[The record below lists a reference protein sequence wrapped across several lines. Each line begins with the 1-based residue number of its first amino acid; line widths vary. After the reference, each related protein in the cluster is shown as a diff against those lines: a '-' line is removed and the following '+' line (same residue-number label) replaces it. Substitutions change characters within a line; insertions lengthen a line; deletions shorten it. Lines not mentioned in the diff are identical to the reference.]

1 MLRIA
6 IPNKGQLAD
15 PTQKMLR
22 EAGYLRSHHP
32 RDLVVSDP
40 ENDVEFFF
48 LRPRDVATYVGAG
61 TLDFGITGK
70 DLLIDSKSKAE
81 SIMDLGFGQSSF
93 RLAVTADKAT
103 SKGIAGL
110 SGIKIATSYPNILQ
124 SWLDKSSIK
133 AEIVV
138 LDGAVENAVRLG
150 VADAV
155 ADVVDTG
162 TTLKQ
167 AGLVIIGDPLLVS
180 QSVLLRG
187 PNTKESAET
196 ENFIRRISSVLVAR
210 EYVMIDYDIE
220 QSKVELAS
228 KITPGIESPTI
239 SPLHLAGWVAV
250 RAMTKRK
257 EMHRVMDELYA
268 AGAKGVIVTE
278 IMACR
283 L

>member
-1 MLRIA
+1 MLKIA
-6 IPNKGQLAD
+6 IPNKGQLAE
-15 PTQKMLR
+15 PTQKLLR

-48 LRPRDVATYVGAG
+48 LRPRDVATYVGQG
-61 TLDFGITGK
+61 TLDFGITGR
-70 DLLIDSKSKAE
+70 DLLIDSKSKAK
-81 SIMDLGFGQSSF
+81 SILDLGYGQSSF
-93 RLAVTADKAT
+93 RIAVESNKA
-103 SKGIAGL
+103 SLGIAGL
-110 SGIKIATSYPNILQ
+110 VGKKIATSYPNILQ
-124 SWLDKSSIK
+124 DWLDKSGIK
-133 AEIVV
+133 ADVVV

-167 AGLVIIGDPLLVS
+167 AGLVTIGEPILVS

-187 PNTKESAET
+187 QSTKDSVET
-196 ENFIRRISSVLVAR
+196 ENFIRRISSVLLAR
-210 EYVMIDYDIE
+210 EYVMVDYDIE
-220 QSKVELAS
+220 QSKVEQAT

-239 SPLHLAGWVAV
+239 SPLHLTGWVAV
-250 RAMTKRK
+250 RAMTKKK
-257 EMHRVMDELYA
+257 EMHRVMDELYSI
-268 AGAKGVIVTE
+268 GAKGVIVTE

>member
-1 MLRIA
+1 MLKIA
-6 IPNKGQLAD
+6 IPNKGQLAE
-15 PTQKMLR
+15 PTQKLLR

-48 LRPRDVATYVGAG
+48 LRPRDVATYVGQG
-61 TLDFGITGK
+61 TLDFGITGR
-70 DLLIDSKSKAE
+70 DLLIDSKSKAKT
-81 SIMDLGFGQSSF
+81 ILDLGYGQSSF
-93 RLAVTADKAT
+93 RIAVESNKASLGITGLAGK
-103 SKGIAGL
+103 
-110 SGIKIATSYPNILQ
+110 KIATSYPNILQ
-124 SWLDKSSIK
+124 DWLDKSGIK
-133 AEIVV
+133 ADVVV

-167 AGLVIIGDPLLVS
+167 AGLVTIGEPILVS

-187 PNTKESAET
+187 QSTKDSVET
-196 ENFIRRISSVLVAR
+196 ENFIRRISSVLLAR
-210 EYVMIDYDIE
+210 EYVMVDYDIE
-220 QSKVELAS
+220 QSKVEQAT

-239 SPLHLAGWVAV
+239 SPLHLTGWVAV
-250 RAMTKRK
+250 RAMTKKK
-257 EMHRVMDELYA
+257 EMHRVMDELYSI
-268 AGAKGVIVTE
+268 GAKGVIVTE

>member
-15 PTQKMLR
+15 PTQKLLR

-70 DLLIDSKSKAE
+70 DLLIDSKSTAA

-93 RLAVTADKAT
+93 RLAVTADK
-103 SKGIAGL
+103 SGKGIAGL
-110 SGIKIATSYPNILQ
+110 NGMKIATSYSNILQ

-133 AEIVV
+133 AEIVL

-167 AGLVIIGDPLLVS
+167 AGLVVIGEPILVS

-187 PNTKESAET
+187 PNTKDSAET

-210 EYVMIDYDIE
+210 EYVMVDYDIE

-239 SPLHLAGWVAV
+239 SPLHLVGWVAV

-257 EMHRVMDELYA
+257 DMHRVMDELYA

>member
-1 MLRIA
+1 
-6 IPNKGQLAD
+6 
-15 PTQKMLR
+15 MLR

-93 RLAVTADKAT
+93 RLAVTADKA

>member
-61 TLDFGITGK
+61 TLDFGITGR

-93 RLAVTADKAT
+93 RLAVTADKA

-110 SGIKIATSYPNILQ
+110 NGIKIATSYPNILQ

-167 AGLVIIGDPLLVS
+167 AGLVIIGDPILVS

-187 PNTKESAET
+187 SNTKESAET

>member
-1 MLRIA
+1 VLKIA
-6 IPNKGQLAD
+6 IPNKGQLAE
-15 PTQKMLR
+15 PTQKLLR

-48 LRPRDVATYVGAG
+48 LRPRDVATYVGQG
-61 TLDFGITGK
+61 TLDFGITGR
-70 DLLIDSKSKAE
+70 DLLIDSKSKAK
-81 SIMDLGFGQSSF
+81 SILDLGYGQSSF
-93 RLAVTADKAT
+93 RIAVESDKANL
-103 SKGIAGL
+103 GIAGIA
-110 SGIKIATSYPNILQ
+110 GKKIATSYPNILQ
-124 SWLDKSSIK
+124 DWLSKSKIQ
-133 AEIVV
+133 ADVVV

-167 AGLVIIGDPLLVS
+167 AGLLIIGEPILVS

-187 PNTKESAET
+187 QSTKDSVET
-196 ENFIRRISSVLVAR
+196 ENFIRRISSVLLAR
-210 EYVMIDYDIE
+210 EYVMVDYDIE
-220 QSKVELAS
+220 QSKVEQAT

-239 SPLHLAGWVAV
+239 SPLHLTGWVAV
-250 RAMTKRK
+250 RAMTKKK
-257 EMHRVMDELYA
+257 EMHRVMDELYSI
-268 AGAKGVIVTE
+268 GAKGVIVTE

>member
-1 MLRIA
+1 MLKIA
-6 IPNKGQLAD
+6 IPNKGQLAE
-15 PTQKMLR
+15 PTQKLLR
-22 EAGYLRSHHP
+22 EAGYLKSHHP

-70 DLLIDSKSKAE
+70 DLLIDSKSKALTVME
-81 SIMDLGFGQSSF
+81 LGFGQSSF
-93 RLAVTADKAT
+93 RLAVSVEKSAQ
-103 SKGIAGL
+103 GIAGL
-110 SGIKIATSYPNILQ
+110 KGSRIATSYPNILQ
-124 SWLDKSSIK
+124 EWLTKSNIK

-138 LDGAVENAVRLG
+138 LDGAVENAIILG

-167 AGLVIIGDPLLVS
+167 AGLVIIGDPIIES
-180 QSVLLRG
+180 QAILLRG
-187 PNTKESAET
+187 QKTIDSSET

-210 EYVMIDYDIE
+210 EYVMVDYDIE
-220 QSKVELAS
+220 QSKVEIVT

-239 SPLHLAGWVAV
+239 SPLHETGWVAV

-257 EMHRVMDELYA
+257 DMHRIMDELYA
-268 AGAKGVIVTE
+268 VGAKGVIATE

>member
-1 MLRIA
+1 MLKIA

-15 PTQKMLR
+15 PTQKLLR
-22 EAGYLRSHHP
+22 EAGYLKSHHP

-48 LRPRDVATYVGAG
+48 LRPRDVATYVGEG

-70 DLLIDSKSKAE
+70 DLLLDSKSKAN

-93 RLAVTADKAT
+93 R
-103 SKGIAGL
+103 IAMP
-110 SGIKIATSYPNILQ
+110 SIKDTKDISSLNNLRIATSYPNILKD
-124 SWLDKSSIK
+124 WLTKSGLK

-167 AGLVIIGDPLLVS
+167 AGLVILGEPILQS
-180 QSVLLRG
+180 QAVLLKG
-187 PNTKESAET
+187 KNTKDSIET
-196 ENFIRRISSVLVAR
+196 ENFIRRVSSVLVAR
-210 EYVMIDYDIE
+210 EYVMVDYDIE
-220 QSKVELAS
+220 QFKVEQAS

-239 SPLHLAGWVAV
+239 SPLHESGWVAV

-257 EMHRVMDELYA
+257 EMHKVMDELYA
-268 AGAKGVIVTE
+268 IGAKGVIVTE

>member
-15 PTQKMLR
+15 PTQKLLR

-70 DLLIDSKSKAE
+70 DLLIDSKSTAA

-93 RLAVTADKAT
+93 RLAVTANK
-103 SKGIAGL
+103 SGKGIAGL
-110 SGIKIATSYPNILQ
+110 NGMKIATSYPNILQ

-167 AGLVIIGDPLLVS
+167 AGLVVIGEPILVS

-210 EYVMIDYDIE
+210 EYVMVDYDIE

>member
-6 IPNKGQLAD
+6 IPNKGQLAE
-15 PTQKMLR
+15 PTQKLLR

-70 DLLIDSKSKAE
+70 DLLIDSNSKAE
-81 SIMDLGFGQSSF
+81 SIMELGFGQSSF
-93 RLAVTADKAT
+93 RLAVTADKS
-103 SKGIAGL
+103 SKGISGL
-110 SGIKIATSYPNILQ
+110 NGLRIATSYPNILQ
-124 SWLDKSSIK
+124 SWLDKSTMK
-133 AEIVV
+133 ADIVA

-167 AGLVIIGDPLLVS
+167 AGLVVIGDPILVS

>member
-6 IPNKGQLAD
+6 IPNKGQLAE
-15 PTQKMLR
+15 PTQKLLR

-70 DLLIDSKSKAE
+70 DLLIDSNSKAE
-81 SIMDLGFGQSSF
+81 SIMELGFGQSSF
-93 RLAVTADKAT
+93 RLAVTADKS
-103 SKGIAGL
+103 SKGISGL
-110 SGIKIATSYPNILQ
+110 NGLRIATSYPNILQ
-124 SWLDKSSIK
+124 SWLDKSTMK
-133 AEIVV
+133 ADIVV

-167 AGLVIIGDPLLVS
+167 AGLVVIGDPILVS

-187 PNTKESAET
+187 PNTRESAET

>member
-15 PTQKMLR
+15 PTQKLLR

-70 DLLIDSKSKAE
+70 DLLFDSKSTAA

-93 RLAVTADKAT
+93 RLAVTADK
-103 SKGIAGL
+103 SGKGIAGL
-110 SGIKIATSYPNILQ
+110 NGMKIATSYPNILQ

-167 AGLVIIGDPLLVS
+167 AGLVVIGEPILVS
-180 QSVLLRG
+180 ESVLLRG

-210 EYVMIDYDIE
+210 EYVMVDYDIE

>member
-1 MLRIA
+1 
-6 IPNKGQLAD
+6 
-15 PTQKMLR
+15 
-22 EAGYLRSHHP
+22 
-32 RDLVVSDP
+32 VVSDP

-48 LRPRDVATYVGAG
+48 LRPRDVATYVGEG

-70 DLLIDSKSKAE
+70 DLLLDSKSKAN
-81 SIMDLGFGQSSF
+81 SIMDLGFGLSSF
-93 RLAVTADKAT
+93 R
-103 SKGIAGL
+103 IAMPA
-110 SGIKIATSYPNILQ
+110 IKDTKDISSLNNLRIATSYPNILKD
-124 SWLDKSSIK
+124 WLTKSGLK

-167 AGLVIIGDPLLVS
+167 AGLVILGEPILQS
-180 QSVLLRG
+180 QAVLLKG
-187 PNTKESAET
+187 KNTKDSIET
-196 ENFIRRISSVLVAR
+196 VNFIRRVSSVLVAR
-210 EYVMIDYDIE
+210 EYVMVDYDIE
-220 QSKVELAS
+220 QFKVEQAS

-239 SPLHLAGWVAV
+239 SPLHESGWVAV

-257 EMHRVMDELYA
+257 EMHKVMDELYA
-268 AGAKGVIVTE
+268 IGAKGVIVTE

>member
-1 MLRIA
+1 MLKIA
-6 IPNKGQLAD
+6 IPNKGQLAE
-15 PTQKMLR
+15 PTQKLLR

-48 LRPRDVATYVGAG
+48 LRPRDVATYVGQG
-61 TLDFGITGK
+61 TLDFGITGR
-70 DLLIDSKSKAE
+70 DLLIDSKSKAK
-81 SIMDLGFGQSSF
+81 SILDLGYGQSSF
-93 RLAVTADKAT
+93 RIAVESDKT
-103 SKGIAGL
+103 NLGIAGL
-110 SGIKIATSYPNILQ
+110 AGKKIATSYPNILQ
-124 SWLDKSSIK
+124 DWLDKSGVK
-133 AEIVV
+133 AEVVV

-167 AGLVIIGDPLLVS
+167 AGLVTIGEPILVS

-187 PNTKESAET
+187 QSTKDSVET
-196 ENFIRRISSVLVAR
+196 ENFIRRISSVLLAR
-210 EYVMIDYDIE
+210 EYVMVDYDIE
-220 QSKVELAS
+220 QSKVEQAT

-239 SPLHLAGWVAV
+239 SPLHLSGWVAV
-250 RAMTKRK
+250 RAMTKKK
-257 EMHRVMDELYA
+257 EMHRVMDELYSI
-268 AGAKGVIVTE
+268 GAKGVIVTE

>member
-1 MLRIA
+1 MLKIA

-15 PTQKMLR
+15 PTQKLLR

-48 LRPRDVATYVGAG
+48 LRPRDVATYVGEG

-70 DLLIDSKSKAE
+70 DLLLDSKSKAN
-81 SIMDLGFGQSSF
+81 SIMDLGFGLSSF
-93 RLAVTADKAT
+93 R
-103 SKGIAGL
+103 IAMPA
-110 SGIKIATSYPNILQ
+110 IKDTKDISSLNNLRIATSYPNILKD
-124 SWLDKSSIK
+124 WLTKSGLK

-167 AGLVIIGDPLLVS
+167 AGLVILGEPILQS
-180 QSVLLRG
+180 QAVLLKG
-187 PNTKESAET
+187 KNTKDSIET
-196 ENFIRRISSVLVAR
+196 ENFIRRVSSVLVAR
-210 EYVMIDYDIE
+210 EYVMVDYDIE
-220 QSKVELAS
+220 QFKVEQAS

-239 SPLHLAGWVAV
+239 SPLHESGWVAV

-257 EMHRVMDELYA
+257 EMHKVMDELYA
-268 AGAKGVIVTE
+268 IGAKGVIVTE

>member
-15 PTQKMLR
+15 PTQKLLR

-70 DLLIDSKSKAE
+70 DLLIDSKSKAK

-93 RLAVTADKAT
+93 RLAVTADRS
-103 SKGIAGL
+103 SKGIPGL
-110 SGIKIATSYPNILQ
+110 NGMKIATSYPNILQ
-124 SWLDKSSIK
+124 SWLDESSIK

-167 AGLVIIGDPLLVS
+167 AGLVIIGDPILVS

-187 PNTKESAET
+187 SNTKESVET
-196 ENFIRRISSVLVAR
+196 ENFIRRVSSVLVAR

-220 QSKVELAS
+220 QSKVEFAS

>member
-6 IPNKGQLAD
+6 IPNKGQLAE
-15 PTQKMLR
+15 PTQKLLR

-70 DLLIDSKSKAE
+70 DLLIDSNSKAE
-81 SIMDLGFGQSSF
+81 SIMELGFGQSSF
-93 RLAVTADKAT
+93 RLAVTADKS
-103 SKGIAGL
+103 SKGISGL
-110 SGIKIATSYPNILQ
+110 NGLRIATSYPNILQ
-124 SWLDKSSIK
+124 SWLDKSTIK
-133 AEIVV
+133 ADIVV

-167 AGLVIIGDPLLVS
+167 AGLVVIGDPILVS

-220 QSKVELAS
+220 QSKVEIAS

>member
-6 IPNKGQLAD
+6 IPNKGQLAE
-15 PTQKMLR
+15 PTQKLLR

-48 LRPRDVATYVGAG
+48 LRPRDVAAYVGAG

-70 DLLIDSKSKAE
+70 DLLIDSNSKAE
-81 SIMDLGFGQSSF
+81 SIMELGFGQSSF
-93 RLAVTADKAT
+93 RLAVTADKS
-103 SKGIAGL
+103 SKGISGL
-110 SGIKIATSYPNILQ
+110 NGLRIATSYPNILQ
-124 SWLDKSSIK
+124 SWLDKSTIK
-133 AEIVV
+133 ADIVL

-167 AGLVIIGDPLLVS
+167 AGLVVIGDPILVS

-220 QSKVELAS
+220 HSKVELAS

>member
-15 PTQKMLR
+15 PTQKLLR

-48 LRPRDVATYVGAG
+48 LRPRDVATYVGEG

-70 DLLIDSKSKAE
+70 DLLLDSKSKAN
-81 SIMDLGFGQSSF
+81 SIMDLGFGLSSF
-93 RLAVTADKAT
+93 R
-103 SKGIAGL
+103 IAMPA
-110 SGIKIATSYPNILQ
+110 IKDTKDISSLNNLRIATSYPNILKD
-124 SWLDKSSIK
+124 WLTKSGLK

-138 LDGAVENAVRLG
+138 LYGAVENVVRLG

-167 AGLVIIGDPLLVS
+167 AGLVILGEPILQS
-180 QSVLLRG
+180 QAVLLKG
-187 PNTKESAET
+187 KNTKDSIET
-196 ENFIRRISSVLVAR
+196 VNFIRRVSSLLVAR
-210 EYVMIDYDIE
+210 EYVMVDYDIE
-220 QSKVELAS
+220 QFKVEQAS

-239 SPLHLAGWVAV
+239 SPLHESGWVAV

-257 EMHRVMDELYA
+257 EMHKVMDELYA
-268 AGAKGVIVTE
+268 IGAKGVIVTE

>member
-1 MLRIA
+1 MLKIA

-15 PTQKMLR
+15 PTQKLLR

-48 LRPRDVATYVGAG
+48 LRPRDVATYVGEG

-70 DLLIDSKSKAE
+70 DLLLDSKSKAN

-93 RLAVTADKAT
+93 R
-103 SKGIAGL
+103 IAMP
-110 SGIKIATSYPNILQ
+110 SIKDTKDISSLNNLRIATSYPNILKD
-124 SWLDKSSIK
+124 WLTKSGLK

-167 AGLVIIGDPLLVS
+167 AGLVINGEPILQS
-180 QSVLLRG
+180 QAVLLKG
-187 PNTKESAET
+187 KNTKDSIET
-196 ENFIRRISSVLVAR
+196 ENFIRRVSSVLVAR
-210 EYVMIDYDIE
+210 EYVMVDYDIE
-220 QSKVELAS
+220 QFKVEQAS

-239 SPLHLAGWVAV
+239 SPLHESGWVAV

-257 EMHRVMDELYA
+257 EMHKVMDELYA
-268 AGAKGVIVTE
+268 IGAKGVIVTE

>member
-6 IPNKGQLAD
+6 IPNKGQLAE
-15 PTQKMLR
+15 PTQKLLR

-70 DLLIDSKSKAE
+70 DLLIDSNSKAE
-81 SIMDLGFGQSSF
+81 SIMELGFGQSSF
-93 RLAVTADKAT
+93 RLAVTADKS
-103 SKGIAGL
+103 SKGISGL
-110 SGIKIATSYPNILQ
+110 NGLRIATSYPNILQ
-124 SWLDKSSIK
+124 SWLDKSTMK
-133 AEIVV
+133 ADIVV

-167 AGLVIIGDPLLVS
+167 AGLVVIGDPILVS

-187 PNTKESAET
+187 PNTRESAET

-220 QSKVELAS
+220 QSKVEIAS

>member
-1 MLRIA
+1 MLKIA
-6 IPNKGQLAD
+6 IPNKGQLAE
-15 PTQKMLR
+15 PTQKLLR

-48 LRPRDVATYVGAG
+48 LRPRDVATYVGQG
-61 TLDFGITGK
+61 TLDFGITGR
-70 DLLIDSKSKAE
+70 DLLIDSKSKAK
-81 SIMDLGFGQSSF
+81 SILDLGYGQSSF
-93 RLAVTADKAT
+93 RIAVESNKA
-103 SKGIAGL
+103 SLGIAGL
-110 SGIKIATSYPNILQ
+110 VGKKIATSYPNILQ
-124 SWLDKSSIK
+124 DWLDKSGIK
-133 AEIVV
+133 ADVVV

-167 AGLVIIGDPLLVS
+167 SGLVTIGEPILVS

-187 PNTKESAET
+187 QSTKDSVET
-196 ENFIRRISSVLVAR
+196 ENFIRRISSVLLAR
-210 EYVMIDYDIE
+210 EYVMVDYDIE
-220 QSKVELAS
+220 QSKVEQAT

-239 SPLHLAGWVAV
+239 SPLHLTGWVAV
-250 RAMTKRK
+250 RAMTKKK
-257 EMHRVMDELYA
+257 EMHRVMDELYSI
-268 AGAKGVIVTE
+268 GAKGVIVTE

>member
-1 MLRIA
+1 MLKIA

-15 PTQKMLR
+15 PTQKLLR

-48 LRPRDVATYVGAG
+48 LRPRDVATYVGEG

-70 DLLIDSKSKAE
+70 DLLLDSISKAN

-93 RLAVTADKAT
+93 R
-103 SKGIAGL
+103 IAMP
-110 SGIKIATSYPNILQ
+110 SIKDTKDISSLNNLRIATSYPNILKD
-124 SWLDKSSIK
+124 WLTKSGLK

-167 AGLVIIGDPLLVS
+167 AGLVILGEPILQS
-180 QSVLLRG
+180 QAVLLKG
-187 PNTKESAET
+187 KNTKDSIET
-196 ENFIRRISSVLVAR
+196 ENFIRRVSSVLVAR
-210 EYVMIDYDIE
+210 EYVMVDYDIE
-220 QSKVELAS
+220 QFKVEQAS

-239 SPLHLAGWVAV
+239 SPLHESGWVAV

-257 EMHRVMDELYA
+257 EMHKVMDELYA
-268 AGAKGVIVTE
+268 IGAKGVIVTE

>member
-15 PTQKMLR
+15 PTQKLLR

-93 RLAVTADKAT
+93 RLAVTADKS
-103 SKGIAGL
+103 SKSISGL
-110 SGIKIATSYPNILQ
+110 NGMKIATSYPNILQ

-138 LDGAVENAVRLG
+138 LEGAVENAVRLG

-167 AGLVIIGDPLLVS
+167 AGLVIIGDPILVS

-187 PNTKESAET
+187 SNTKDSVET
-196 ENFIRRISSVLVAR
+196 ENFIRRVSSVLVAR

>member
-1 MLRIA
+1 MLKIA
-6 IPNKGQLAD
+6 IPNKGQLAE
-15 PTQKMLR
+15 PTQKLLR

-48 LRPRDVATYVGAG
+48 LRPRDVATYVGQG
-61 TLDFGITGK
+61 TLDFGITGR
-70 DLLIDSKSKAE
+70 DLLIDSKSKAK
-81 SIMDLGFGQSSF
+81 SILDLGYGLSSF
-93 RLAVTADKAT
+93 RIAVESNNA
-103 SKGIAGL
+103 SSGIAGL
-110 SGIKIATSYPNILQ
+110 AGKKIATSYPNILQ
-124 SWLDKSSIK
+124 DWLDKSGIK
-133 AEIVV
+133 ADVVV

-167 AGLVIIGDPLLVS
+167 AGLVTIGEPILVS

-187 PNTKESAET
+187 QSTKDSVET
-196 ENFIRRISSVLVAR
+196 ENFIRRISSVLLAR
-210 EYVMIDYDIE
+210 EYVMVDYDIE
-220 QSKVELAS
+220 QSKVEQAT

-239 SPLHLAGWVAV
+239 SPLHLTGWVAV
-250 RAMTKRK
+250 RAMTKKK
-257 EMHRVMDELYA
+257 EMHRVMDELYSI
-268 AGAKGVIVTE
+268 GAKGVIVTE

>member
-1 MLRIA
+1 MLKIA

-15 PTQKMLR
+15 PTQKLLR

-48 LRPRDVATYVGAG
+48 LRPRDVATYVGEG

-70 DLLIDSKSKAE
+70 DLLLDSKSKAN

-93 RLAVTADKAT
+93 R
-103 SKGIAGL
+103 IAMP
-110 SGIKIATSYPNILQ
+110 SIKDTKDISSLNNLRIATSYPNILKD
-124 SWLDKSSIK
+124 WLTKSGLK

-167 AGLVIIGDPLLVS
+167 AGLVILGEPILQS
-180 QSVLLRG
+180 QAVLLKG
-187 PNTKESAET
+187 KNTKDSIET
-196 ENFIRRISSVLVAR
+196 VNFIRRVSSVLVAR
-210 EYVMIDYDIE
+210 EYVMVDYDIE
-220 QSKVELAS
+220 QFKVEQAS

-239 SPLHLAGWVAV
+239 SPLHESGWVAV
-250 RAMTKRK
+250 RAMTKRR
-257 EMHRVMDELYA
+257 EMHKVMDELYA
-268 AGAKGVIVTE
+268 IGAKGVIVTE

>member
-15 PTQKMLR
+15 PTQKLLR

-70 DLLIDSKSKAE
+70 DLLLDSKSTAA

-93 RLAVTADKAT
+93 RLAVTADK
-103 SKGIAGL
+103 SGKGTAGL
-110 SGIKIATSYPNILQ
+110 NGMKIATSYPNILQ

-167 AGLVIIGDPLLVS
+167 AGLVVIGEPILVS
-180 QSVLLRG
+180 ESVLLRG

-210 EYVMIDYDIE
+210 EYVMVDYDIE

>member
-1 MLRIA
+1 MLKIA
-6 IPNKGQLAD
+6 IPNKGQLAE
-15 PTQKMLR
+15 PTQKLLR

-48 LRPRDVATYVGAG
+48 LRPRDVATYVGQG
-61 TLDFGITGK
+61 TLDFGITGR
-70 DLLIDSKSKAE
+70 DLLIDSKSKAKT
-81 SIMDLGFGQSSF
+81 ILDLGYGQSSF
-93 RLAVTADKAT
+93 RIAVEGNKA
-103 SKGIAGL
+103 SLGIAGL
-110 SGIKIATSYPNILQ
+110 AGRKIATSYPNILQ
-124 SWLDKSSIK
+124 DWLDKSGIK
-133 AEIVV
+133 ADVVV

-167 AGLVIIGDPLLVS
+167 AGLVTIGEPILVS

-187 PNTKESAET
+187 QSTKDSVET
-196 ENFIRRISSVLVAR
+196 ENFIRRISSVLLAR
-210 EYVMIDYDIE
+210 EYVMVDYDIE
-220 QSKVELAS
+220 QSKVEQAT

-239 SPLHLAGWVAV
+239 SPLHLSGWVAV
-250 RAMTKRK
+250 RAMTKKK
-257 EMHRVMDELYA
+257 EMHRVMDELYSI
-268 AGAKGVIVTE
+268 GAKGVIVTE

>member
-1 MLRIA
+1 MLKIA
-6 IPNKGQLAD
+6 IPNKGQLAE
-15 PTQKMLR
+15 PTQKLLR

-48 LRPRDVATYVGAG
+48 LRPRDVATYVGQG
-61 TLDFGITGK
+61 TLDFGITGR
-70 DLLIDSKSKAE
+70 DLLIDSKSKAKT
-81 SIMDLGFGQSSF
+81 ILDLCYGQSSF
-93 RLAVTADKAT
+93 RIAVESNKV
-103 SKGIAGL
+103 SLGIAGL
-110 SGIKIATSYPNILQ
+110 AGKKIATSYPNILQ
-124 SWLDKSSIK
+124 DWLDKSGIK
-133 AEIVV
+133 ADVVV

-167 AGLVIIGDPLLVS
+167 AGLVTIGEPILVS

-187 PNTKESAET
+187 QSTKDSVET
-196 ENFIRRISSVLVAR
+196 ENFIRRISSVLLAR
-210 EYVMIDYDIE
+210 EYVMVDYDIE
-220 QSKVELAS
+220 QSKVEQAT

-239 SPLHLAGWVAV
+239 SPLHLTGWVAV
-250 RAMTKRK
+250 RAMTKKK
-257 EMHRVMDELYA
+257 EMHRVMDELYSI
-268 AGAKGVIVTE
+268 GAKGVIVTE